1 MKFSRIH
8 VTHIGFLL
16 FLLVVLGRLFYWQ
29 VLAHGRLQTL
39 ATLQRQSRV
48 RTPAMRGEI
57 LSSDGFPLVT
67 NQPAYLVFA
76 YTPDIE
82 LSPFEIVDKL
92 KQLLAPDPLDL
103 GATPSAELSA
113 QLVELTAATLSAKL
127 QSSKASWIPL
137 SPRVD
142 EATKSAIAALEIK
155 GIGFDEFQVRAYPE
169 ASMAAQ
175 LLGFVGSDG
184 TGLPEGYFGLEGEY
198 DLELRGKD
206 GLVSQE
212 RDALGN
218 PITVGDFETVAVRH
232 GRSLKTHLNRGLQLI
247 VERELQKG
255 IERYQAVSGEVVIM
269 RPRDGAIL
277 SMASFPSFDPA
288 RHRLYEPESY
298 RASSIAD
305 AYEPGST
312 FKALV
317 MAAAINEGVVDP
329 DTTCDSTCDGP
340 VTIGKYTIKTWNNEY
355 HPHLNMTEVLRR
367 SDNTGMIFAAQKLG
381 KDKFEQYLKD
391 FGFGQATDID
401 LEGES
406 VPKLRERWGDIDLA
420 TGSFGQGLAVTS
432 IQMVQA
438 MGAIANG
445 GVMMQP
451 QVVDQVLSEQ
461 GMLDIKPKVVSTPLT
476 QVTANKMALM
486 LRAAAEDGEAKFAVP
501 KGFKLAGKTGTAQI
515 PISGHYDTEKTMA
528 SFIGFA
534 PYDDPQFVMLVKLRE
549 PQASPWASETAAPL
563 WFGLVKDVFNHLSA
577 NAQDGI

>member
-1 MKFSRIH
+1 VKFSRIH
-8 VTHIGFLL
+8 VIHLGFIF
-16 FLLVVLGRLFYWQ
+16 FLLVILGRLFYWQ

-48 RTPAMRGEI
+48 AIPAMRGDI

-82 LSPFEIVDKL
+82 IAPFEIVEKL
-92 KQLLAPDPLDL
+92 KHFLAPNALDL
-103 GATPSAELSA
+103 GATPSAELTA
-113 QLVELTAATLSAKL
+113 QLTELTAATLSAKL
-127 QSSKASWIPL
+127 TNPKSSWIPL
-137 SPRVD
+137 SPRVN
-142 EATKSAIAALEIK
+142 EATKAAIQDLGIK
-155 GIGFDEFQVRAYPE
+155 GIGFDEFQVRTYPE

-175 LLGFVGSDG
+175 ILGFVGSDG
-184 TGLPEGYFGLEGEY
+184 TGQPEGYFGLEGEY

-206 GLVSQE
+206 GLLSQE

-218 PITVGDFETVAVRH
+218 PITVGDFEKVGVRH
-232 GRSLKTHLNRGLQLI
+232 GRTLKTHLNRGLQLI

-255 IERYQAVSGEVVIM
+255 LETYQAMSGEVVIM
-269 RPRDGAIL
+269 RPSDGAIL
-277 SMASFPSFDPA
+277 SMASFPSYDPA
-288 RHRLYEPESY
+288 RHRLYQPETY
-298 RASSIAD
+298 RLSSIAD

-317 MAAAINEGVVDP
+317 MAAAVNEGVVDP
-329 DTTCDSTCDGP
+329 ETPCDATCDGP

-355 HPHLNMTEVLRR
+355 NPRLSMTEVLRR
-367 SDNTGMIFAAQKLG
+367 SDNTGMIFAAQRLG
-381 KDKFEQYLKD
+381 KDKFEQYLEA
-391 FGFGQATDID
+391 FGFGQATGID
-401 LEGES
+401 LEGETI
-406 VPKLRERWGDIDLA
+406 PQLRDKWGDIDLA

-438 MGAIANG
+438 IGAIANEG
-445 GVMMQP
+445 IMMQP
-451 QVVDQVLSEQ
+451 QVVDAVVSEQ
-461 GMLDIKPKVVSTPLT
+461 GEIDIAPKIASKPISKEAAKKL
-476 QVTANKMALM
+476 ALM
-486 LRAAAEDGEAKFAVP
+486 LRSAAEEGEAKFAVP

-515 PISGHYDTEKTMA
+515 PIAGHYDAEKTMA

-563 WFGLVKDVFNHLSA
+563 WFGLVKDVFNHLNA
-577 NAQDGI
+577 NK

>member
-8 VTHIGFLL
+8 VIHIGFLL
-16 FLLVVLGRLFYWQ
+16 FLFVVLGRLFYWQ

-48 RTPAMRGEI
+48 TIPAMRGEI

-76 YTPDIE
+76 YTPD
-82 LSPFEIVDKL
+82 LEIAPLDLVDKL
-92 KQLLAPDPLDL
+92 KVLLAPNALDL
-103 GATPSAELSA
+103 GATPSAELA
-113 QLVELTAATLSAKL
+113 VQLTELTGATLSAKL
-127 QSSKASWIPL
+127 TNPKTSWIPL
-137 SPRVD
+137 SQRVN
-142 EATKSAIAALEIK
+142 EATKTAITNLSIK
-155 GIGFDEFQVRAYPE
+155 GIGFDEYQVRAYPE

-206 GLVSQE
+206 GLLSQE

-218 PITVGDFETVAVRH
+218 PITVGDFETVGVRH

-269 RPRDGAIL
+269 RPSDGAIL
-277 SMASFPSFDPA
+277 SMASFPSYDPS
-288 RHRLYEPESY
+288 RHKLYEPEHY
-298 RASSIAD
+298 RLGSIAD

-317 MAAAINEGVVDP
+317 MAAAINEGVVEP
-329 DTTCDSTCDGP
+329 DTTCDSTCNGP

-355 HPHLNMTEVLRR
+355 HPNLNMTEVLRR

-381 KDKFEQYLKD
+381 KDKFEQYLDD
-391 FGFGQATDID
+391 FGFGQATSID
-401 LEGES
+401 LEGET
-406 VPKLRERWGDIDLA
+406 VPQFREKWGDIDLA

-438 MGAIANG
+438 MGAIANE

-451 QVVDQVLSEQ
+451 QVVDTVLAEQ
-461 GMLDIKPKVVSTPLT
+461 GEIDIKPKIV
-476 QVTANKMALM
+476 NKPISKEAAEKVALM
-486 LRAAAEDGEAKFAVP
+486 LRAAGEEGEAKFAVP

-515 PISGHYDTEKTMA
+515 PIAGYYDAEKTMA

-549 PQASPWASETAAPL
+549 PQASQWASETAAPL
-563 WFGLVKDVFNHLSA
+563 WFGLVKDVFNHLDA

>member
-8 VTHIGFLL
+8 VIHIGFLL
-16 FLLVVLGRLFYWQ
+16 FLCVVLGRLFYWQ

-39 ATLQRQSRV
+39 ATLQRQSRI
-48 RTPAMRGEI
+48 RTPAMRGQI

-76 YTPDIE
+76 YMPDLEI
-82 LSPFEIVDKL
+82 SPLEIVEKL
-92 KQLLAPDPLDL
+92 KHFLAPDPLDI
-103 GATPSAELSA
+103 GATPSAQLTA
-113 QLVELTAATLSAKL
+113 QLVEATAATLSAKL
-127 QSSKASWIPL
+127 DTPQSSWIPL
-137 SPRVD
+137 SPRVN
-142 EATKSAIAALEIK
+142 EATKSAIAALGIK

-218 PITVGDFETVAVRH
+218 PITIGDFETVAVRH
-232 GRSLKTHLNRGLQLI
+232 GRSLKTHINRGLQLI

-255 IERYQAVSGEVVIM
+255 IERYQAVSGDVVIM
-269 RPRDGAIL
+269 RPSDGAIL

-288 RHRLYEPESY
+288 RHRLYEPQAY

-317 MAAAINEGVVDP
+317 MAAAINEGVVEP
-329 DTTCDSTCDGP
+329 DTACDSTCNGP
-340 VTIGKYTIKTWNNEY
+340 VTIGKYTINTWNNEY
-355 HPHLNMTEVLRR
+355 HPGLTMTDVLRR
-367 SDNTGMIFAAQKLG
+367 SDNTGMIFAAQRLG
-381 KDKFEQYLKD
+381 KDKFENYLEA
-391 FGFGQATDID
+391 FGFGKSTNID
-401 LEGES
+401 LEGET
-406 VPKLRERWGDIDLA
+406 VPQVRSKWGDIDLA

-438 MGAIANG
+438 MGAIANQ

-451 QVVDQVLSEQ
+451 QVVDTVLSEQ
-461 GMLDIKPKVVSTPLT
+461 GEIDITPKVASKPMSKD
-476 QVTANKMALM
+476 TAQKVALM
-486 LRAAAEDGEAKFAVP
+486 LRAAAEEGEAKFAVP

-515 PISGHYDTEKTMA
+515 PIAGHYDTEKTMA

-534 PYDDPQFVMLVKLRE
+534 PYDNPQFVMLVKLRE
-549 PQASPWASETAAPL
+549 PQASQWASETAAPL
-563 WFGLVKDVFNHLSA
+563 WFGLVKDVFNHL
-577 NAQDGI
+577 GK

>member
-8 VTHIGFLL
+8 VIHIGFLL

-67 NQPAYLVFA
+67 NEPAYLVFA

-82 LSPFEIVDKL
+82 ISPFEIVDKL
-92 KQLLAPDPLDL
+92 KQLLAPNPLDL

-142 EATKSAIAALEIK
+142 EATKSAIAALGIK

-269 RPRDGAIL
+269 RPSDGAIL

-381 KDKFEQYLKD
+381 KDKFERYLKD

-461 GMLDIKPKVVSTPLT
+461 GILDIKPKVVSTPLT
-476 QVTANKMALM
+476 QVAANKMALM
-486 LRAAAEDGEAKFAVP
+486 LRAAAEEGEAKFAVP

-515 PISGHYDTEKTMA
+515 PLAGHYDAEKTMA